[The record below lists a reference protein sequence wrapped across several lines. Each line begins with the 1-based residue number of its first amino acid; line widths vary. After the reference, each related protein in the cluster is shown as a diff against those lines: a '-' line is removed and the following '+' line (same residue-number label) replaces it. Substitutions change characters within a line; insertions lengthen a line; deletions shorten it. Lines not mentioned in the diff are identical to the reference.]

1 MRVIRFLV
9 AIVCLAFGAVLGALN
24 RQPVSIDVG
33 FGHVA
38 SNLGIVMLGCLL
50 VGVIVGGMAISA
62 SVVWPLRRR
71 LANVQRQTR
80 ADPSVAKEVL

>member
-24 RQPVSIDVG
+24 RQAVSIDVG

-38 SNLGIVMLGCLL
+38 SNLGIVMLACLL
-50 VGVIVGGMAISA
+50 VGVIVGGLAISA

-71 LANVQRQTR
+71 LANAQRQHASPPT
-80 ADPSVAKEVL
+80 VAKEVP

>member
-9 AIVCLAFGAVLGALN
+9 AVVCLAFGAVLGALN
-24 RQPVSIDVG
+24 RQAVSIDVG

-50 VGVIVGGMAISA
+50 IGVIVGGLAISA

-71 LANVQRQTR
+71 LANARKQALT
-80 ADPSVAKEVL
+80 DPSGPKDVL

>member
-9 AIVCLAFGAVLGALN
+9 AIVCLALGAVLGALN
-24 RQPVSIDVG
+24 RQAVSIDVG
-33 FGHVA
+33 FGYVA

-50 VGVIVGGMAISA
+50 IGVIVGGMAISA

-71 LANVQRQTR
+71 LANAQRQTP
-80 ADPSVAKEVL
+80 ADPSAAKEVP

>member
-24 RQPVSIDVG
+24 RQVVSIDVG

-38 SNLGIVMLGCLL
+38 SNLGIVMLACLL

-71 LANVQRQTR
+71 LANAQKQIPTE
-80 ADPSVAKEVL
+80 PSVAKEVL